1 MEKREIKRNLDG
13 VYFRVKRN
21 KNYENICFSDLSVIE
36 REAFASSSI
45 EKVSIPSTV
54 TKIGI
59 MAFYGCSSL
68 VDLSIPES
76 VTYIGKYSFF
86 DCQ

>member
-36 REAFASSSI
+36 REEICRDKPI
-45 EKVSIPSTV
+45 EWLKKMLYIMTD
-54 TKIGI
+54 TIKEIGDKLDI
-59 MAFYGCSSL
+59 
-68 VDLSIPES
+68 VKE
-76 VTYIGKYSFF
+76 
-86 DCQ
+86 